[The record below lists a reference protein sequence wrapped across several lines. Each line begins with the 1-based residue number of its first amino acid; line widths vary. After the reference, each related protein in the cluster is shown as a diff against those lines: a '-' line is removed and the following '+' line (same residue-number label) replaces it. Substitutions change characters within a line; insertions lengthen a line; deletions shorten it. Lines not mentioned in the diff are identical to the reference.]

1 MSDYRMNISG
11 GINLSDYSYIHDYMG
26 IIGSMDNFQI
36 DMQDINEDDVKVLCS
51 ILESDKFDIIDR
63 QQKDSGY
70 SIFAIKRRWISL
82 YKFI

>member
-26 IIGSMDNFQI
+26 IIGSTDNFQI
-36 DMQDINEDDVKVLCS
+36 DMQDTGEDDVKVLCS

-63 QQKDSGY
+63 QQYESGY
-70 SIFAIKRRWISL
+70 RILASKRKW
-82 YKFI
+82 F

>member
-70 SIFAIKRRWISL
+70 SIFAIKRR
-82 YKFI
+82 